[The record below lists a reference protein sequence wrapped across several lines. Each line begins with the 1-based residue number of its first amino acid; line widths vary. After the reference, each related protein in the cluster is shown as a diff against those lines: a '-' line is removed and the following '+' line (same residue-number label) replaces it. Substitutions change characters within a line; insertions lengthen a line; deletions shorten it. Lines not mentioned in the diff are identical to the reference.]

1 MKIRKL
7 VNSAMITAIY
17 IVLMY
22 FVQPLGFGAI
32 QFRVS
37 EGLNHLAVFHKDYKW
52 GVVLGVFLSNLMFSA
67 SLGIYDIVFGTLHTL
82 LSFLVAEY
90 LFRFA
95 KDTKRRMII
104 ISLVFSVMIFIIALE
119 LFWVIQ
125 LPFWL
130 TYFTTFLSE
139 LIIMGITAPL
149 FYYLDK
155 RLNFRKLMEG

>member
-1 MKIRKL
+1 MKTRKL
-7 VNSAMITAIY
+7 VNSAMITATY

-67 SLGIYDIVFGTLHTL
+67 TLGIYDIVFGTLHTL

-95 KDTKRRMII
+95 KDTKQRMII

-139 LIIMGITAPL
+139 IIIMGITAPL

-155 RLNFRKLMEG
+155 RLNFKKLMEG

>member
-1 MKIRKL
+1 MKTRKL
-7 VNSAMITAIY
+7 VNSAMVTAIY

-22 FVQPLGFGAI
+22 FIQPLGFGAI

-82 LSFLVAEY
+82 VSFLVAEQ

-95 KDTKRRMII
+95 KNTKQRLII
-104 ISLVFSVMIFIIALE
+104 VSLAFSIFIFIIGIE
-119 LFWVIQ
+119 LFWVLH
-125 LPFWL
+125 LPFWF
-130 TYFTTFLSE
+130 TYFTLFLSE
-139 LIIMGITAPL
+139 IIIMGITAPL

-155 RLNFRKLMEG
+155 RLNFRKMMEG